1 MKKIAYW
8 GPFIDNVATVKAILN
23 SSISINKYSKKYK
36 SIILNASGEWDLYKN
51 IKNSTYYDLRS
62 ENYINKLPKFSFVKS
77 RYSYILII
85 LKSFFPLKNY
95 IEKEKPDFLIIH
107 LITSLP
113 IILFLLFN
121 FNTKL
126 CLRISGLPKL
136 NIFRKFLWKL
146 CNKKLHKVYCPTLAT
161 LNKLKSL
168 SIFDDHKLNYL
179 PDPIISSSEI
189 IKLKNEKNL
198 DTKFSEDN
206 LILVGRLT
214 KQKNFELFVDA
225 FVTISKK
232 YPKIK
237 ANIFG
242 EGELKNDLINKIKE
256 QGLEERIKLL
266 GYKKNIFKYFYKS
279 KFFVLTSL
287 WEDPGFVIAEAA
299 FLNLCII
306 SSNCPNGPE
315 EILEYGKGGYIFK
328 NNNKESLISCLEDA
342 LSEKEKKIYEKKL
355 MCKKSIRRFTL
366 FNHFKLLEKI
376 LD

>member
-51 IKNSTYYDLRS
+51 KENSIFHDLRT
-62 ENYINKLPKFSFVKS
+62 ENYINKLPKFSFIKS
-77 RYSYILII
+77 RFSYILII
-85 LKSFFPLKNY
+85 VKSFFPLKKY

-136 NIFRKFLWKL
+136 NFFRKFLWKL
-146 CNKKLHKVYCPTLAT
+146 CNKKLHKVYCPTIAT
-161 LNKLKSL
+161 LNKLKSIN
-168 SIFDDHKLNYL
+168 IFDNHKLYYL
-179 PDPIISSSEI
+179 PDPIISTKEI
-189 IKLKNEKNL
+189 IKLKNEKNI
-198 DTKFSEDN
+198 DNQFSENN

-214 KQKNFELFVDA
+214 KQKNFELFLDA
-225 FVTISKK
+225 FADINKK

-242 EGELKNDLINKIKE
+242 DGELKNYLLNKIKE
-256 QGLEERIKLL
+256 QRLENKVKLL
-266 GYKKNIFKYFYKS
+266 GYKKNIFKYFNKS
-279 KFFVLTSL
+279 KFFILTSL

-299 FLNLCII
+299 FSNLCII

-315 EILEYGKGGYIFK
+315 EILENGKGGYIFE
-328 NNNKESLISCLEDA
+328 NNNKESLISCLEGV
-342 LSEKEKKIYEKKL
+342 LSEKNEKINNKKL
-355 MCKKSIRRFTL
+355 ICKKAIKRFTL
-366 FNHFKLLEKI
+366 FNHYKSLEKN
-376 LD
+376 LN

>member
-198 DTKFSEDN
+198 DTQFSEDN

-242 EGELKNDLINKIKE
+242 DGELKNDLINKIKE
-256 QGLEERIKLL
+256 QGLEKKIKLL
-266 GYKKNIFKYFYKS
+266 GYKKIYLNIF
-279 KFFVLTSL
+279 TR
-287 WEDPGFVIAEAA
+287 AN
-299 FLNLCII
+299 FLFLHLC
-306 SSNCPNGPE
+306 
-315 EILEYGKGGYIFK
+315 GKTQDLLFQ
-328 NNNKESLISCLEDA
+328 
-342 LSEKEKKIYEKKL
+342 KL
-355 MCKKSIRRFTL
+355 
-366 FNHFKLLEKI
+366 HFQI
-376 LD
+376 CQ